1 MLPAVQCDAAQT
13 DRRGDRHRGPQQICQ
28 DPHALESTKL
38 RRTLAGARVFRVAQ
52 EDVNPTART
61 LFHIY
66 AVFRDQQTTAVAQYT
81 PSFVQE
87 GLVVSRMM
95 KHIQK

>member
-1 MLPAVQCDAAQT
+1 L
-13 DRRGDRHRGPQQICQ
+13 
-28 DPHALESTKL
+28 
-38 RRTLAGARVFRVAQ
+38 AQ